1 MKKAIFLD
9 IDGTLVNDKLIIPES
24 AKLAVQK
31 ARENGHLVFIC
42 TGRPKSLI
50 SPDILEVGFDGMIGS
65 AGGYIEMDQE
75 VLLHV
80 NVKKEDVKH
89 VVDFFNHHGIEFNL
103 ESNIGIFTRKN
114 GNTRMRSILEQ
125 LHKADPTSKID
136 IEKGFESV
144 FDTII
149 ESEDLLRDDINK
161 ISFFGSKLPLERIKE
176 EFASKFTVIPSTVA
190 AFGENCGEISILGVN
205 KATGIEKIIN
215 HLNIKKEDT
224 FGYGDSWNDLEML
237 EFVHYGIAMGNA
249 NEAVKKIANDVT
261 GTHDNDGIYNSF
273 KKYGLI

>member
-9 IDGTLVNDKLIIPES
+9 IDGTLVNDHLVIPDS

-65 AGGYIEMDQE
+65 AGGYIEMDEE

-89 VVDFFNHHGIEFNL
+89 VVDFFNLHGIEFNL
-103 ESNIGIFTRKN
+103 ESNIGIFTGKN
-114 GNTRMRSILEQ
+114 GNSRMRSTLEQ
-125 LHKADPTSKID
+125 LQKDNPNPKVD
-136 IEKGFESV
+136 IEKGFESI
-144 FDTII
+144 FDSII
-149 ESEDLLRDDINK
+149 ESDDLIRDDINK
-161 ISFFGSKLPLERIKE
+161 ISFFGSKLPIESIKQ
-176 EFASKFTVIPSTVA
+176 EFASKFTVIPSTVS

-205 KATGIEKIIN
+205 KATGIEKIIT

-237 EFVHYGIAMGNA
+237 EYVQNGIAMGNA

-261 GTHDNDGIYNSF
+261 DTHDEDGIYNSF

>member
-42 TGRPKSLI
+42 TGRSKALI
-50 SPDILEVGFDGMIGS
+50 FPEILEIGFDGIIGS
-65 AGGYIEMDQE
+65 AGGYIEIEQE

-80 NVKKEDVKH
+80 NVKIEDVKH
-89 VVDFFNHHGIEFNL
+89 VIDFLTHHGIEFNL
-103 ESNIGIFTRKN
+103 ESNSGIFTSKN
-114 GNTRMRSILEQ
+114 GNTRIRSILEQ
-125 LHKADPTSKID
+125 LQNANLNPKVE
-136 IEKGFESV
+136 IEKGFESITN
-144 FDTII
+144 TII
-149 ESEDLLRDDINK
+149 ESEDLLRNDINK
-161 ISFFGSKLPLERIKE
+161 ISFFGSKLPLESIKQ

-205 KATGIEKIIN
+205 KATAIEKVIN

-224 FGYGDSWNDLEML
+224 FGFGDSWNDLEML

-261 GTHDNDGIYNSF
+261 DTHDEDGIYNSF
-273 KKYGLI
+273 KKYELI